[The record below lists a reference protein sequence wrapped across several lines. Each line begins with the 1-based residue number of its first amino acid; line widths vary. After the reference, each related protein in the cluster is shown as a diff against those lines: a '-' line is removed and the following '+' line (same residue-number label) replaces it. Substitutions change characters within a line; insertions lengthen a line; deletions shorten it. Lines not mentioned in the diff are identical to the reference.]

1 MDVKAEYRE
10 AFGEEAAENLAEWE
24 QSLLALETRPDD
36 GEQVNRMFRAIHTLK
51 GSAGFLGFDGLQKVA
66 HALESRLAAVRD
78 AARPPEPG
86 LIAELFDGL
95 DLCRSLIGDL
105 AAGLEPTVDAGA
117 FLERL
122 GHEDAPR
129 ASAEASA
136 PVAADGPAPAA
147 ADESSGGDGMRQVAV
162 GLRIEGQGRE
172 AWLRSALVKARL
184 LRTGRIVSTN
194 PSLEDLRDSGS
205 RFAYTVVLSTDR
217 DDTAIR
223 DALVIDLVEVTS
235 VGPADTPVTAAPSAS
250 GSAISAPGAAISA
263 APAAPVR
270 VEEVVRVS
278 VEKLDTLLNLVGEL
292 VIQNSGF
299 AVMATELRAEVGH
312 AHAVADLEE
321 RTAALAR
328 TVKDLQDGIMKA
340 RMLPVA
346 TVFNRFHRVVRDLA
360 KAGGKAVRLE
370 LVGEDTEIDKK
381 VIDRIGEPLVHLVR
395 NAVDH
400 GLESGAIRAAAGKPA
415 EGLLRLGAYQEGDH
429 ICVEVCDDGRGLDR
443 AAIGRKAIEKGLI
456 SAEEA
461 ARATPEQVL
470 SFIFLPGFST
480 AREVSDVS
488 GRGVGMDAVK
498 RAVEDMGGGLRV
510 RSTPGAGTTV
520 TISLPLTMAIVAAML
535 VEVDKSLF
543 AIPLSAVREV
553 VRPSKETLATVG
565 ARRVLRLRDEILALV
580 HLGSILRTGR
590 DEVTGTG
597 AGGAAHS
604 AGGAAHSAGG
614 AAHGAGGAAHGA
626 EGRPVVVVDYGDRRL
641 GLQVDRIDGT
651 REIVIKSLSRHYR
664 EIEGLVGASILGTGR
679 IALIVDVEPLVG
691 RWHGDGSRSEA
702 SAARF
707 SVTEVEAPDAP
718 EPTEAEPATAE
729 PTAPEPAAPEP
740 TPPEPAADGAVERML
755 HSQGTLLEELHNAG
769 AIQASM
775 SLTELTGAE
784 IRVSFPESRL
794 VPLGGV
800 SELLGGAESA
810 VGGVYVGVAGDLD
823 AGILLVVPL
832 AHLLA
837 LDDLLHRRPEGT
849 AERIED
855 TDTSALSEA
864 ANLIAAAFVN
874 AMAGTAKMRLGMMV
888 PEISVDMCEAVLD
901 SVLAR
906 FDRAGDRV
914 LLTQAEIAWGSRSP
928 MGCELLVFLEP
939 SSLHRLVAALQAGA

>member
-24 QSLLALETRPDD
+24 QSLLALEARPDD
-36 GEQVNRMFRAIHTLK
+36 GEQLNRMFRAIHTLK

-129 ASAEASA
+129 APAAASEA
-136 PVAADGPAPAA
+136 VAADSPAPAA
-147 ADESSGGDGMRQVAV
+147 SVEPSGGDGKRQVAV

-184 LRTGRIVSTN
+184 LRTGRIISTD

-235 VGPADTPVTAAPSAS
+235 VGPADTPVTAAPSAP
-250 GSAISAPGAAISA
+250 SAPGAAPSA

-299 AVMATELRAEVGH
+299 AVMASELRAEVGH
-312 AHAVADLEE
+312 VHAVADLEE

-400 GLESGAIRAAAGKPA
+400 GLESGAVRASAGKPA

-429 ICVEVCDDGRGLDR
+429 ICVEVSDDGRGLDR

-480 AREVSDVS
+480 ARQVSDVS

-535 VEVDKSLF
+535 VEVDKSLY

-553 VRPSKETLATVG
+553 VRPSKEALATVG

-597 AGGAAHS
+597 AGGAAH
-604 AGGAAHSAGG
+604 
-614 AAHGAGGAAHGA
+614 GAGGATHSA

-718 EPTEAEPATAE
+718 EPTALESTEAEPATVE
-729 PTAPEPAAPEP
+729 PTAPEPSTVGPAAAEP
-740 TPPEPAADGAVERML
+740 ASAKPPEPAADGAVERML

-874 AMAGTAKMRLGMMV
+874 AMAGTANMRLGMMV
-888 PEISVDMCEAVLD
+888 PEISVDMCEAVVD

-928 MGCELLVFLEP
+928 MRCELLVFLEP
-939 SSLHRLVAALQAGA
+939 SSLQRLVAALQAGA

>member
-10 AFGEEAAENLAEWE
+10 AFGEEATENVAEWE
-24 QSLLALETRPDD
+24 QSLLGLEARPGDT
-36 GEQVNRMFRAIHTLK
+36 EQVNRMFRAIHTLK
-51 GSAGFLGFDGLQKVA
+51 GSAGFLGFDGLAKVA

-78 AARPPEPG
+78 AARPPDAG

-95 DLCRSLIGDL
+95 DLCRSLVSDL
-105 AAGLEPTVDAGA
+105 AAGREPTADAGA
-117 FLERL
+117 FLDRL
-122 GHEDAPR
+122 GLSDAPQPAPAAPGTAPA
-129 ASAEASA
+129 AS
-136 PVAADGPAPAA
+136 GPAPA
-147 ADESSGGDGMRQVAV
+147 SVPTTSGPTDGDGERRIAV
-162 GLRIEGQGRE
+162 GLRIEGKGRE

-184 LRTGRIVSTN
+184 VRVGRIVSTD
-194 PSLEDLRDSGS
+194 PSLEELRDSGS
-205 RFAYTVVLSTDR
+205 RFAYTVVLATER
-217 DDTAIR
+217 EEAEIR
-223 DALVIDLVEVTS
+223 GALVIDLVDVVS
-235 VGPADTPVTAAPSAS
+235 VGPAGSTVLAAPAT
-250 GSAISAPGAAISA
+250 PGAATTAPASA
-263 APAAPVR
+263 AAAPMR

-299 AVMATELRAEVGH
+299 AVMATELRAEVGR
-312 AHAVADLEE
+312 ARSVADLEQ

-346 TVFNRFHRVVRDLA
+346 SVFNRFHRVVRDLA

-370 LVGEDTEIDKK
+370 LAGEDTEIDKK

-400 GLESGAIRAAAGKPA
+400 GLESAAERAAVGKPR

-429 ICVEVCDDGRGLDR
+429 ICVEVVDDGRGLDR
-443 AAIGRKAIEKGLI
+443 AAIARKAVEKGLI
-456 SAEEA
+456 GAEEA
-461 ARATPEQVL
+461 AGAAPEQVL

-480 AREVSDVS
+480 ARQVSDIS

-510 RSTPGAGTTV
+510 RSAPGAGTTV

-535 VEVDKSLF
+535 VEVDDSLF

-553 VRPSKETLATVG
+553 VRPSRDALASVG
-565 ARRVLRLRDEILALV
+565 NRRVLRLRDEVLALV

-590 DEVTGTG
+590 DVASDAE
-597 AGGAAHS
+597 GAARG
-604 AGGAAHSAGG
+604 AEGAARS
-614 AAHGAGGAAHGA
+614 A

-641 GLQVDRIDGT
+641 GLQVDRIEGT

-664 EIEGLVGASILGTGR
+664 EIDGLVGASILGTGR

-691 RWHGDGSRSEA
+691 RWHGDGTRSTV

-707 SVTEVEAPDAP
+707 SVAEVEATAAPGGPRAEAGASEGADEPVPGPAATKPADGPAVDASAP
-718 EPTEAEPATAE
+718 AEPA
-729 PTAPEPAAPEP
+729 P
-740 TPPEPAADGAVERML
+740 DRAVERML
-755 HSQGTLLEELHNAG
+755 HSQGTLLEEIHNAG
-769 AIQASM
+769 AIQASV
-775 SLTELTGAE
+775 SLTELTDAE

-794 VPLGGV
+794 VPLGEV

-810 VGGVYVGVAGDLD
+810 VGGVYVGVTGDLE

-832 AHLLA
+832 THLLA
-837 LDDLLHRRPEGT
+837 LDDLLHHRPEGT
-849 AERIED
+849 ARRIED

-874 AMAGTAKMRLGMMV
+874 AMADTAKLRLGMHV
-888 PEISVDMCEAVLD
+888 PEISVDMCQAVLD

-914 LLTQAEIAWGSRSP
+914 LLTQAEIAWGSRTP

-939 SSLHRLVAALQAGA
+939 SSLERLVAALQAGV

>member
-10 AFGEEAAENLAEWE
+10 AFGEEATENLAEWE
-24 QSLLALETRPDD
+24 QSLLGLEARPGDA
-36 GEQVNRMFRAIHTLK
+36 EQVNRMFRAIHTLK

-66 HALESRLAAVRD
+66 HALESRLATARD
-78 AARPPEPG
+78 EARPPAPG

-95 DLCRSLIGDL
+95 DLCRSMIGDL
-105 AAGLEPTVDAGA
+105 AAGREATANAGA

-122 GHEDAPR
+122 GPEATPAAGGAAP
-129 ASAEASA
+129 A
-136 PVAADGPAPAA
+136 PSGPAPASPISA
-147 ADESSGGDGMRQVAV
+147 PTGGDAERRIAI
-162 GLRIEGQGRE
+162 GLRIDGQGRE
-172 AWLRSALVKARL
+172 AWLRSALVKARIV
-184 LRTGRIVSTN
+184 RMGRIVSTD
-194 PSLEDLRDSGS
+194 PSLEELRDSGS
-205 RFAYTVVLSTDR
+205 RFAYTVVLATER
-217 DDTAIR
+217 DETTIR
-223 DALVIDLVEVTS
+223 DALVIDQVEVTS
-235 VGPADTPVTAAPSAS
+235 VGPADVPAPVAAPSA
-250 GSAISAPGAAISA
+250 PG
-263 APAAPVR
+263 AAPVR

-299 AVMATELRAEVGH
+299 AVMATELRAEVGR
-312 AHAVADLEE
+312 ARSLADLEQ

-346 TVFNRFHRVVRDLA
+346 SVFNRFHRVVRDLA

-370 LVGEDTEIDKK
+370 LAGEDTEIDKK

-400 GLESGAIRAAAGKPA
+400 GLESTAERTAAGKPR

-429 ICVEVCDDGRGLDR
+429 ICVEVVDDGRGLDR
-443 AAIGRKAIEKGLI
+443 AAIARKAIEKGLI
-456 SAEEA
+456 GAEEVA
-461 ARATPEQVL
+461 GASPEQVL

-480 AREVSDVS
+480 ARQVSDIS

-498 RAVEDMGGGLRV
+498 RSVEDMGGGLRV

-535 VEVDKSLF
+535 VEVDGSLF

-553 VRPSKETLATVG
+553 VRPSRDALASVG
-565 ARRVLRLRDEILALV
+565 TRRVLRLRDEVLALV
-580 HLGSILRTGR
+580 HLGSILRTGH
-590 DEVTGTG
+590 DTVAG
-597 AGGAAHS
+597 ADAEGAVLS
-604 AGGAAHSAGG
+604 
-614 AAHGAGGAAHGA
+614 A

-641 GLQVDRIDGT
+641 GLQVDRIEGT

-691 RWHGDGSRSEA
+691 RWHGDGSRSAA

-707 SVTEVEAPDAP
+707 SVAEVEAAVAP
-718 EPTEAEPATAE
+718 VTTAAGPATAGPAAVEPAAAEPAR
-729 PTAPEPAAPEP
+729 
-740 TPPEPAADGAVERML
+740 DRAVERML
-755 HSQGTLLEELHNAG
+755 HSQGTLLEEIHNAG
-769 AIQASM
+769 AIQASV

-794 VPLGGV
+794 VPLGEV

-810 VGGVYVGVAGDLD
+810 VGGVYVGVSGDLE

-849 AERIED
+849 AGCIED
-855 TDTSALSEA
+855 TDSSALSEA

-874 AMAGTAKMRLGMMV
+874 AMAAAAKLRLGMLV
-888 PEISVDMCEAVLD
+888 PEISVDMCEAVID

-939 SSLHRLVAALQAGA
+939 ASLERLVAALQAGA

>member
-24 QSLLALETRPDD
+24 QSLLALEARPGDA
-36 GEQVNRMFRAIHTLK
+36 EQVNRMFRAIHTLK

-78 AARPPEPG
+78 AARPPAAG

-95 DLCRSLIGDL
+95 DLCRSLVGDL
-105 AAGLEPTVDAGA
+105 ADGREPAVDAGA
-117 FLERL
+117 FLGRL
-122 GHEDAPR
+122 GSSGAP
-129 ASAEASA
+129 E
-136 PVAADGPAPAA
+136 PAAGPTGPAPA
-147 ADESSGGDGMRQVAV
+147 SSTAEPAGTDGKRRIAI
-162 GLRIEGQGRE
+162 GLHIDGKGRE

-184 LRTGRIVSTN
+184 VRVGRIVTTD
-194 PSLEDLRDSGS
+194 PPLEELRDSGS
-205 RFAYTVVLSTDR
+205 RFAYTVVLATDR
-217 DDTAIR
+217 DETEIR
-223 DALVIDLVEVTS
+223 DALVVDLVDVIS
-235 VGPADTPVTAAPSAS
+235 VGPAGSPVSTAPTTSDAAPAGS
-250 GSAISAPGAAISA
+250 GT
-263 APAAPVR
+263 APAAPMR

-299 AVMATELRAEVGH
+299 AVMATELRAEAGRTR
-312 AHAVADLEE
+312 AVADLEQ
-321 RTAALAR
+321 RTASLAR

-360 KAGGKAVRLE
+360 KAGGKAVKLE
-370 LVGEDTEIDKK
+370 LAGEDTEIDKK

-400 GLESGAIRAAAGKPA
+400 GLESAAERTAAGKPA
-415 EGLLRLGAYQEGDH
+415 EGRLRLGAYQEGDH
-429 ICVEVCDDGRGLDR
+429 ICVEVADDGRGLDR
-443 AAIGRKAIEKGLI
+443 TAIAQKAVQKGLI
-456 SAEEA
+456 GAEEA
-461 ARATPEQVL
+461 AGAAPEQVL

-480 AREVSDVS
+480 ARQVSDIS

-510 RSTPGAGTTV
+510 RSAPGAGTTV

-535 VEVDKSLF
+535 VEVDDSLF

-553 VRPSKETLATVG
+553 VRPSREALASVG
-565 ARRVLRLRDEILALV
+565 TRRVLRLRDEVLALV

-590 DEVTGTG
+590 DDAAG
-597 AGGAAHS
+597 AS
-604 AGGAAHSAGG
+604 
-614 AAHGAGGAAHGA
+614 A

-641 GLQVDRIDGT
+641 GLQVDRIEGT

-664 EIEGLVGASILGTGR
+664 EIDGLVGASILGTGR

-691 RWHGDGSRSEA
+691 RWHGDGTRSMA
-702 SAARF
+702 TAARF
-707 SVTEVEAPDAP
+707 SVVEVEA
-718 EPTEAEPATAE
+718 TE
-729 PTAPEPAAPEP
+729 PTAPEPAAAGPAASESTAAEP
-740 TPPEPAADGAVERML
+740 TATAPVTDGAVERML
-755 HSQGTLLEELHNAG
+755 HSQGTLLEEIHNGG
-769 AIQASM
+769 AIQASV

-794 VPLGGV
+794 VPLGEV
-800 SELLGGAESA
+800 SDLLGGAESA
-810 VGGVYVGVAGDLD
+810 VGGVYVGVAGDLE
-823 AGILLVVPL
+823 AGILLVVPVP
-832 AHLLA
+832 HLLA

-849 AERIED
+849 AQRIED

-874 AMAGTAKMRLGMMV
+874 AMAGAAKLRLGMHV
-888 PEISVDMCEAVLD
+888 PEISIDMCQAVLD

-906 FDRAGDRV
+906 FDRSGDRV
-914 LLTQAEIAWGSRSP
+914 LLTQAEIAWGGRSP
-928 MGCELLVFLEP
+928 MGCDLLVFLEP
-939 SSLHRLVAALQAGA
+939 ASLERLVAALQAGA

>member
-1 MDVKAEYRE
+1 
-10 AFGEEAAENLAEWE
+10 
-24 QSLLALETRPDD
+24 
-36 GEQVNRMFRAIHTLK
+36 
-51 GSAGFLGFDGLQKVA
+51 
-66 HALESRLAAVRD
+66 
-78 AARPPEPG
+78 
-86 LIAELFDGL
+86 
-95 DLCRSLIGDL
+95 
-105 AAGLEPTVDAGA
+105 
-117 FLERL
+117 
-122 GHEDAPR
+122 
-129 ASAEASA
+129 
-136 PVAADGPAPAA
+136 
-147 ADESSGGDGMRQVAV
+147 
-162 GLRIEGQGRE
+162 
-172 AWLRSALVKARL
+172 
-184 LRTGRIVSTN
+184 
-194 PSLEDLRDSGS
+194 
-205 RFAYTVVLSTDR
+205 
-217 DDTAIR
+217 
-223 DALVIDLVEVTS
+223 
-235 VGPADTPVTAAPSAS
+235 
-250 GSAISAPGAAISA
+250 
-263 APAAPVR
+263 VR

-299 AVMATELRAEVGH
+299 AVMAGELRAEVGR
-312 AHAVADLEE
+312 ARSVADLEQ

-346 TVFNRFHRVVRDLA
+346 SVFNRFHRVVRDLA

-370 LVGEDTEIDKK
+370 LAGEDTEIDKK

-400 GLESGAIRAAAGKPA
+400 GLESTAERAASGKPR

-429 ICVEVCDDGRGLDR
+429 ICVEVADDGRGLDR
-443 AAIGRKAIEKGLI
+443 AAIAEKAIERGLI
-456 SAEEA
+456 GAAEVA
-461 ARATPEQVL
+461 GASPEQVL

-480 AREVSDVS
+480 ARQVSDLS

-535 VEVDKSLF
+535 VEVDDSLF

-553 VRPSKETLATVG
+553 VRPSREALASVG
-565 ARRVLRLRDEILALV
+565 TRRVLRLRDEVLALV
-580 HLGSILRTGR
+580 HLGSILRTGH
-590 DEVTGTG
+590 DTVAG
-597 AGGAAHS
+597 AG
-604 AGGAAHSAGG
+604 AGKTAP
-614 AAHGAGGAAHGA
+614 GA
-626 EGRPVVVVDYGDRRL
+626 EGRPVVVVDFGDRRL
-641 GLQVDRIDGT
+641 GLQVDRIEGT

-691 RWHGDGSRSEA
+691 RWHGDGSRSAA

-707 SVTEVEAPDAP
+707 SVTELEAPVAP
-718 EPTEAEPATAE
+718 APAAAEPV
-729 PTAPEPAAPEP
+729 APEPAAA
-740 TPPEPAADGAVERML
+740 EPARDRAVERML
-755 HSQGTLLEELHNAG
+755 HSQGTLLEEIHNAG
-769 AIQASM
+769 AIQASV
-775 SLTELTGAE
+775 SLTELTEAE

-794 VPLGGV
+794 VPLGEV
-800 SELLGGAESA
+800 SELLGGPESP
-810 VGGVYVGVAGDLD
+810 VGGVYVGVAGDLE

-849 AERIED
+849 AGCIED

-874 AMAGTAKMRLGMMV
+874 AMAAAAKLRLGMLV
-888 PEISVDMCEAVLD
+888 PEISVDMCEAVID

-906 FDRAGDRV
+906 FDRAGERV

-928 MGCELLVFLEP
+928 MGCELLVFLAP
-939 SSLHRLVAALQAGA
+939 ASLERLVAALQAGA